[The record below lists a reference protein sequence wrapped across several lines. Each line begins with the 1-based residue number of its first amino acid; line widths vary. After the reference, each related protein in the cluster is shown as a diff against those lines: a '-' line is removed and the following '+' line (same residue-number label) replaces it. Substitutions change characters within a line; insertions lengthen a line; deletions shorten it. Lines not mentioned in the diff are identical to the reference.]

1 MASDR
6 AQILISAVD
15 QTRQAFAT
23 VNANLEKV
31 SLLAGKLNSAL
42 GALGVALSL
51 GALVAAGKHALDTAD
66 EFNKLAQKTG
76 VSVESLSL
84 LKPVLEQSGSSLGG
98 FEKALKKL
106 SAGMVEAAAGSKE
119 QAAAFGNLGVAV
131 KDSAGNLRPAEAVML
146 DLADV
151 FKGMPDGAEKAALAV
166 KLFGKAGMELIPF
179 LNQGSDGIRQMK
191 GEFQSLGLE
200 VSGKT
205 AAAAEKFN
213 DTLDTVKQALAG
225 IAMKITAAALPALQS
240 LAAGMV
246 ALARHSEGILT
257 ALRLLSETVLMVM
270 AYRTLPALVLAWQS
284 VGPAAVAAATT
295 LSAAW
300 KLAVANINVATAS
313 LGILRVAFL
322 VLSAFLAGWEIGTWL
337 AEKFAFVRKAGI
349 LMVEGLMK
357 AIEVL
362 QYGWE
367 AFLALFTS
375 DTLDAATARHNAR
388 LAQMNDI
395 FAAMYAGASQG
406 ANEAGKALGAAG
418 SAAEALNRRLE
429 AARLGL
435 QTAVTQ
441 GVERVQKAIEALKT
455 RLGEIDQAIGKSQAV
470 MTDALARMG
479 ESYKTLTGLA
489 EEAMNRQLAAVRTRY
504 AQEKAELESS
514 HASQAK
520 LLARTTQLLVEA
532 LTQETTIRQKASAE
546 TLRLIDAEAKV
557 RIDAASRQG
566 ATEAERAAN
575 VRRVENEILAT
586 KRQTLEQS
594 LADYQRHVDALN
606 SEANRHLA
614 EIKRIED
621 EKRQWAMSTQERIRD
636 LLRQG
641 LTEAEAT
648 EDKKLQITQY
658 QTRAREALAAGE
670 FDQAKEFAKKALDLA
685 AQVASEQTSAFK
697 RATDER
703 QRLLAEEGQQSE
715 ANAQRVQQQDAAI
728 SKGKAEVASAIGK
741 IRESEEILNK
751 ALDAEGAAHQQAA
764 QAASS
769 AGAQIQQTLTQTQ
782 TQVDQLTTQL
792 NEGASLQIDVNTTR
806 LDAALAQ
813 LDTLFAEKAYLL
825 AIDADLKSAEQ
836 KMMEFT
842 VALQE
847 GRTINIDADV
857 ARAQT
862 ALEQLKTYAQQAG
875 EFELNV
881 KADQALA
888 AVDEVRGRI
897 AGLKDIETESRHQ
910 VSSNVA
916 EVANEIDSLNGRNT
930 SSTHTITTVRVEANA
945 LGGLI
950 GVSGVSRYATGGAV
964 SAGFPP
970 LAGGMIPGSGDQ
982 DTVPRRLDAGAFV
995 IRKAAVQKYG
1005 SGLLSTLARFAHGGQ
1020 VQHFA
1025 GGGAVFDFA
1034 AFWDDF
1040 KSGRGGSNSF
1050 EDQFR
1055 IRNQALAAFIGLQAG
1070 VFTYD
1075 EAVALK
1081 GTDEDIRKLAMRRA
1095 SKQPEKT
1102 PGPSHYAAGGN
1113 PADTVPAMLTPGE
1126 YVVNRTSVNKFGV
1139 GFFDAINRMKL
1150 PARALVQRVQGFAA
1164 GGLVPPSLRTE
1175 LPRPTTS
1182 EAAGEPQRSVR
1193 VELVSGERKVNV
1205 AVDARDETRLLNLLA
1220 SARLRTA

>member
-66 EFNKLAQKTG
+66 EFSKLAQKTG

-151 FKGMPDGAEKAALAV
+151 FRGMPDGAEKAALTV

-270 AYRTLPALVLAWQS
+270 AYRTLPALVLAWKS

-313 LGILRVAFL
+313 LGILRVTFL

-375 DTLDAATARHNAR
+375 DTLAAATARHNAR

-489 EEAMNRQLAAVRTRY
+489 EEAMNRQLAAVRTRF
-504 AQEKAELESS
+504 AQEKAELENS

-636 LLRQG
+636 ILRQG

-728 SKGKAEVASAIGK
+728 SKGKTEVANAIGK

-825 AIDADLKSAEQ
+825 AIDADLKAAEQ
-836 KMMEFT
+836 KMMEFA

-916 EVANEIDSLNGRNT
+916 DVANELASLDGRNT

-950 GVSGVSRYATGGAV
+950 GVSRYASGGAV
-964 SAGFPP
+964 PTGGGFPHQS
-970 LAGGMIPGSGDQ
+970 AGMIPGSGDQ
-982 DTVPRRLDAGAFV
+982 DTVPRRLEAGAFV
-995 IRKAAVQKYG
+995 IRKAAVRKYG
-1005 SGLLSTLARFAHGGQ
+1005 SGLLSTLARFARGGE
-1020 VQHFA
+1020 VQRFA

-1034 AFWDDF
+1034 AFYDDF
-1040 KSGRGGSNSF
+1040 KRGRGGANSF
-1050 EDQFR
+1050 EEQFR
-1055 IRNQALAAFIGLQAG
+1055 IRNQALAAFVGLQAG

-1075 EAVALK
+1075 EAIAVQ

-1102 PGPSHYAAGGN
+1102 PGPSHYAEGGS

-1126 YVVNRTSVNKFGV
+1126 YVVNRASVNKFGV
-1139 GFFDAINRMKL
+1139 GFFDAINCMKL
-1150 PARALVQRVQGFAA
+1150 PARALAQRVQGFAA
-1164 GGLVPPSLRTE
+1164 GGLVPPLRAE
-1175 LPRPTTS
+1175 LARPAL
-1182 EAAGEPQRSVR
+1182 AAEGVPGRTVR
-1193 VELVSGERKVNV
+1193 VELVSGDRQVNA
-1205 AVDARDETRLLNLLA
+1205 AVDARDETRLLQLLA
-1220 SARLRTA
+1220 AARLRTA